1 MDLIAGNRAPKG
13 GQYDYTGSSPPES
26 RGRAAITIAITF
38 AVIWIVQF
46 VNVGTGS
53 LLDAD
58 FGIRAH
64 VLTSLPDIFS
74 APFLHAS
81 WAHIEGNSLPLLI
94 LGFLAAYRGLAKFAL
109 VSVTII
115 FIAGLFVWL
124 VSPTGTDTIGASAV
138 IAGWLGYVM
147 LRGIF
152 DHRLFDIIVGAV
164 AALMYLGAFDLL
176 PNNAGIS
183 WQGHLSG
190 LLTGMLCAWLF
201 RTRTTPVKSTGPPKT
216 IQSKADHSRGAA

>member
-1 MDLIAGNRAPKG
+1 MNTTDPIIPQLRHNRPA
-13 GQYDYTGSSPPES
+13 S
-26 RGRAAITIAITF
+26 AAVTIAIIF

-46 VNVGTGS
+46 VNVGTGY

-64 VLTSLPDIFS
+64 VLTSLPDIFT

-81 WAHIEGNSLPLLI
+81 WAHIEGNSIPLLI
-94 LGFLAAYRGLAKFAL
+94 LGFLAAYRSLAKFAL

-115 FIAGLFVWL
+115 IIAGLFVWL

-147 LRGIF
+147 LRGVF
-152 DHRLFDIIVGAV
+152 DHRLLDIIVGAV
-164 AALMYLGAFDLL
+164 AALMYLGAFELL

-201 RTRTTPVKSTGPPKT
+201 RTRKTPVKSTGPPKT
-216 IQSKADHSRGAA
+216 IQGKVSH

>member
-1 MDLIAGNRAPKG
+1 MTTPEAHHRNRAA
-13 GQYDYTGSSPPES
+13 
-26 RGRAAITIAITF
+26 RAAITIAIIF

-46 VNVGTGS
+46 VNVGTGY

-64 VLTSLPDIFS
+64 VLTSLPDIFT
-74 APFLHAS
+74 APFLYAS
-81 WAHIEGNSLPLLI
+81 WSHIEGNSIPFLI
-94 LGFLAAYRGLAKFAL
+94 LGFLAAYRSLAKFAL

-115 FIAGLFVWL
+115 IIAGLFVWL

-147 LRGIF
+147 LRGFF
-152 DHRLFDIIVGAV
+152 DHRISDVVIGVIAGLV
-164 AALMYLGAFDLL
+164 YLGAFEFL
-176 PNNAGIS
+176 PNNEDIS

-190 LLTGMLCAWLF
+190 LIAGMLCAWLF
-201 RTRTTPVKSTGPPKT
+201 R
-216 IQSKADHSRGAA
+216 SRHPQINCAAEESS

>member
-1 MDLIAGNRAPKG
+1 MRLSDLPDHNRPA
-13 GQYDYTGSSPPES
+13 
-26 RGRAAITIAITF
+26 RAAITIAIIF

-46 VNVGTGS
+46 VNVGTVY

-64 VLTSLPDIFS
+64 VLTSLPDIFT
-74 APFLHAS
+74 APFLHES
-81 WAHIEGNSLPLLI
+81 WSHIEGNSIPLLI

-115 FIAGLFVWL
+115 VVAGLFVWL

-147 LRGIF
+147 LRGVF
-152 DHRLFDIIVGAV
+152 DHRLLDIIVGAV

-201 RTRTTPVKSTGPPKT
+201 RTRKTPYLPETDAVPSLG
-216 IQSKADHSRGAA
+216 R

>member
-1 MDLIAGNRAPKG
+1 M
-13 GQYDYTGSSPPES
+13 
-26 RGRAAITIAITF
+26 
-38 AVIWIVQF
+38 
-46 VNVGTGS
+46 
-53 LLDAD
+53 
-58 FGIRAH
+58 
-64 VLTSLPDIFS
+64 
-74 APFLHAS
+74 
-81 WAHIEGNSLPLLI
+81 LI

-115 FIAGLFVWL
+115 VVTGLFVWL

-147 LRGIF
+147 LRGFF
-152 DHRLFDIIVGAV
+152 DHRLLDIIVGAV
-164 AALMYLGAFDLL
+164 AALMYLGAFELL

-201 RTRTTPVKSTGPPKT
+201 RTRKTPVKSTGPPKT
-216 IQSKADHSRGAA
+216 IQSKVDH